1 MPYTLFYLANPPY
14 GGWVSFTAHMALKYD
29 LPLFKVGNKTEEKA
43 DGSPTM
49 RPYGYGVSYQN
60 LGKEDIGGVLKK
72 RGTALITAI
81 DKHHHHALDAFP
93 DGTFIV
99 IHDPTEVTKQKAELL
114 LPHLRRF
121 RIITIRDSVKKYLKA
136 KFDLESMFLLHPFY
150 EYPFLKSEH
159 PTKAKS
165 ISRIDFDKHTEIILE
180 ANKQLPAAAAVDIY
194 GAVNRQYVYFNL
206 QGMGFK
212 KHYKGS
218 FEKSFKELNAI
229 LKDTKYCVD
238 MSVIKFDG
246 GGSQYTFLEAIYQGC
261 ALVINRKWIEGFKTP
276 FVEGKNCL
284 VVGSGDELADLIR
297 RQPAT
302 GGIVRAAK
310 ALLAPHVRINWVRAM
325 DTYRVGRKGTRKA
338 EKARKAGKKQTR
350 RAH

>member
-1 MPYTLFYLANPPY
+1 MYTLFYLANPPY

-29 LPLFKVGNKTEEKA
+29 LPLFKVGNHTET
-43 DGSPTM
+43 GM
-49 RPYGYGVSYQN
+49 RPYGYGVSYKN
-60 LGKEDIGGVLKK
+60 VAKDDVRGVIAKQ
-72 RGTALITAI
+72 GTALITAI
-81 DKHHHHALDAFP
+81 DKHHHDALDRFP

-99 IHDPTEVTKQKAELL
+99 IHDPTEVSKKKAELL
-114 LPHLRRF
+114 LPHLQRF
-121 RIITIRDSVKKYLKA
+121 RIITIRDSVKKFLKA
-136 KFDLESMFLLHPFY
+136 KFGLESMFLLHPFY
-150 EYPFLKSEH
+150 EYPFLKSEN

-165 ISRIDFDKHTEIILE
+165 ISRIDFDKHTEILLE
-180 ANKQLPAAAAVDIY
+180 ANKILPAADAIDIY
-194 GAVNRQYVYFNL
+194 GAVNRQYVFFNL

-284 VVGSGDELADLIR
+284 VVGNGEELADLIQK
-297 RQPAT
+297 QPPI

-310 ALLAPHVRINWVRAM
+310 ALLAPHIKINWVRAM
-325 DTYRVGRKGTRKA
+325 DRYKTGSSGTRKKG
-338 EKARKAGKKQTR
+338 EKKKKRATR
-350 RAH
+350 RN